1 MLLEGLMIYKEQLER
16 ILQELIDRN
25 IDLKDELQYLPEG
38 DLYVIEKNGKPYFY
52 ERFPKR
58 GNRKK
63 EHRNGIS
70 KQPDIIRALARKR
83 YILEATER
91 ITADIKALEKALSD
105 YSPADENTIMESFIL
120 KYPEYADGIYGNIQ
134 SDEDWANSFERA
146 KDFYEEGKVHT
157 SVRGEGMRSKNEV
170 YIASRL
176 DHYKIPYRYEAKL
189 RHPDAGRVPDF
200 TIKRPRDG
208 KIIYWEHIGRTT
220 DGSYLS
226 GNEVKL
232 VEYNNVGIAPWD
244 NLIITY
250 DQSDGGI
257 NAKLIDALIQGWLL

>member
-1 MLLEGLMIYKEQLER
+1 MIYKEQLER

-105 YSPADENTIMESFIL
+105 YSPADENT
-120 KYPEYADGIYGNIQ
+120 
-134 SDEDWANSFERA
+134 
-146 KDFYEEGKVHT
+146 
-157 SVRGEGMRSKNEV
+157 
-170 YIASRL
+170 
-176 DHYKIPYRYEAKL
+176 
-189 RHPDAGRVPDF
+189 
-200 TIKRPRDG
+200 
-208 KIIYWEHIGRTT
+208 
-220 DGSYLS
+220 
-226 GNEVKL
+226 
-232 VEYNNVGIAPWD
+232 
-244 NLIITY
+244 
-250 DQSDGGI
+250 
-257 NAKLIDALIQGWLL
+257 